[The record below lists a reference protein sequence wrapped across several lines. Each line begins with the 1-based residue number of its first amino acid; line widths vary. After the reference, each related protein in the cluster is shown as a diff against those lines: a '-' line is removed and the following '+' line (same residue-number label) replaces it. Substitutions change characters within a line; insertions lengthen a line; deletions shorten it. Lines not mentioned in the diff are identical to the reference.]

1 MFAATRAALAARPGR
16 AELAANLLAGLT
28 VGIIAIPLSM
38 ALAIASGV
46 PPQHG
51 LYTAAIAGV
60 VIALTGGSAV
70 NVSGPTAAFVVV
82 LLPVVEQFGL
92 GGLLT
97 AGLLAGA
104 ILVGLGLG
112 RVGRLIEVV
121 PHPVVAGFTAGIGV
135 VIATLQIPD
144 FLGLATGT
152 LHGHYPEKLA
162 AILTAL
168 PQADWREA
176 LVGGVTL
183 AILLLWP
190 RLHSPLPG
198 HLVALFLAAAGA
210 WLAGQ
215 LWDGFAVETLGSRY
229 RWELD
234 GLSGNG
240 IPPFP
245 PAFQWP
251 WQQPGSDGA
260 PLGFSFAL
268 VRDLLPAAFAI
279 AVLGALESLL
289 CAVAADGMTGRR
301 HNPDDELVGQGLGNL
316 VAPFFGGI
324 PATAAIARTTASVRA
339 GATLPLAAAVHGL
352 VVLAALL
359 WLAPLLSFIPMA
371 AMAAMLLVVA
381 WNMADVPHVLRLLRV
396 GPRDDVVVLAT
407 CFALTVLFDMTL
419 AVAVGMGLAAVLFIR
434 RTVGMVNAQRVER
447 TAHDR
452 ELPAGLALYD
462 IDGPLFFASAR
473 KALRALA
480 DVTPDVRVVILDLSG
495 VSLLDMSAIL
505 VMESIAR
512 DLESRRIGLVI
523 AGLAPRMVLKLR
535 RAGIRRRAGR
545 VSYAR
550 NLAEAIAKAERLLA
564 TEAV

>member
-1 MFAATRAALAARPGR
+1 M
-16 AELAANLLAGLT
+16 
-28 VGIIAIPLSM
+28 
-38 ALAIASGV
+38 
-46 PPQHG
+46 
-51 LYTAAIAGV
+51 
-60 VIALTGGSAV
+60 
-70 NVSGPTAAFVVV
+70 
-82 LLPVVEQFGL
+82 
-92 GGLLT
+92 
-97 AGLLAGA
+97 
-104 ILVGLGLG
+104 
-112 RVGRLIEVV
+112 GRLRRGDARQSL
-121 PHPVVAGFTAGIGV
+121 P
-135 VIATLQIPD
+135 
-144 FLGLATGT
+144 LGNERAF
-152 LHGHYPEKLA
+152 
-162 AILTAL
+162 
-168 PQADWREA
+168 R
-176 LVGGVTL
+176 
-183 AILLLWP
+183 
-190 RLHSPLPG
+190 
-198 HLVALFLAAAGA
+198 
-210 WLAGQ
+210 
-215 LWDGFAVETLGSRY
+215 
-229 RWELD
+229 
-234 GLSGNG
+234 NG

-245 PAFQWP
+245 PSFQWP

-316 VAPFFGGI
+316 VVPFFGGI

-419 AVAVGMGLAAVLFIR
+419 AMAVGMGLAAVLFIR

-447 TAHDR
+447 AAHDR

-495 VSLLDMSAIL
+495 VNLLDMSAIL

-550 NLAEAIAKAERLLA
+550 NLAEAIAKAERLRA
-564 TEAV
+564 AEAA